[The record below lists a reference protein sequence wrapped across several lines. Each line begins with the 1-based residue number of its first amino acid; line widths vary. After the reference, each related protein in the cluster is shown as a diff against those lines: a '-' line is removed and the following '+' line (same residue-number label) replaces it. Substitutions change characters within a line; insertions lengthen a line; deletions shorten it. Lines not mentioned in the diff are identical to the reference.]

1 MDNFKFRHTH
11 TGAGASK
18 ISRVLTRLL
27 AWPRL
32 RRLALL
38 ALLLISG
45 ANTFAQDDAIG
56 KFFGK
61 YVDDSRFTVVS
72 ISPKMFRL
80 LSKVNWDTIPGDLK
94 QTVSKLRSLR
104 ILSTESTP
112 QQFYKE
118 ALTRI
123 DRKEYEELITVR
135 SKNENVHFMVKEE
148 GGTIHELLM
157 VAVDEEGFTLMSFVG
172 DIDLDKMSRLS
183 SSMGIKGLENL
194 KNAKRKPST
203 H

>member
-1 MDNFKFRHTH
+1 MDN
-11 TGAGASK
+11 SK
-18 ISRVLTRLL
+18 IRRTRVPARLL
-27 AWPRL
+27 
-32 RRLALL
+32 
-38 ALLLISG
+38 LLLLPLLCWG
-45 ANTFAQDDAIG
+45 ATTFAQDDAIG

-72 ISPKMFRL
+72 ISPKMFHL

-135 SKNENVHFMVKEE
+135 NKNENVHFMVKEE

-157 VAVDEEGFTLMSFVG
+157 MAVDEEGFTLMSFVG

-194 KNAKRKPST
+194 KNVKRKPSP